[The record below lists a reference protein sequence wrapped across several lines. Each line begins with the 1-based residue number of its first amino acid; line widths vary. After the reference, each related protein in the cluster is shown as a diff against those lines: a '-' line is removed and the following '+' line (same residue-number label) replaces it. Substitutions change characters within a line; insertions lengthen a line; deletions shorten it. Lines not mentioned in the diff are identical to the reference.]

1 MNVDFFQQEP
11 KLKLFKLKSL
21 LLPDNKLKYKK
32 NNNKTE
38 RLYPKYKLKK
48 GYTSLSLKSH
58 NNFHNNNNIKNNS
71 KKSLENSK
79 KKLNKKNTILPYI
92 TKENQKKSKKYLIN
106 SINSIEGYNN
116 YLKEKTNK
124 AYLKMSRLLMEEN
137 LKRLSLPKYK
147 KTKEQFIIKEKSKYL
162 NENDIS
168 QVELYDEQDEHN
180 GHNEKLKIEK
190 KHKNKKSLFE
200 KEQIK
205 RIEKFKLSLKN
216 NFRELENCEKKFD
229 IVIDKT
235 LKLFTDYKFTLSNLS
250 NNES

>member
-1 MNVDFFQQEP
+1 MDGNFFQQEP

-21 LLPDNKLKYKK
+21 LLPVHHLKSKNK

-38 RLYPKYKLKK
+38 RLYTKLKLK
-48 GYTSLSLKSH
+48 MRYTSLSLQP
-58 NNFHNNNNIKNNS
+58 NNNYISKKNSS

-79 KKLNKKNTILPYI
+79 KKINIKNNILPYI
-92 TKENQKKSKKYLIN
+92 SKEYKKQSKNNNIN
-106 SINSIEGYNN
+106 YIKSIEGYNS

-137 LKRLSLPKYK
+137 LKRLSLPKYRKAK
-147 KTKEQFIIKEKSKYL
+147 KGEFFIKEKSKYL
-162 NENDIS
+162 NDNDIS
-168 QVELYDEQDEHN
+168 HVELFDEQDEHKA
-180 GHNEKLKIEK
+180 HNEKLKIEK
-190 KHKNKKSLFE
+190 KHKKKNSLFE

-205 RIEKFKLSLKN
+205 RREKYKLSLKN

-250 NNES
+250 NDE